1 MNRAK
6 IEALPVILVAGIFV
20 DIFHRSYDTISLLSN
35 LGGTM
40 KVMIVGAGKLGVKL
54 AEAMTVENMDVTL
67 VDSDAKV
74 IENINEHLDVLTVV
88 ASGISITMLKE
99 MNIEEYDIIVACTEN
114 DETNAVICTFA
125 KKLGCNQTVA
135 RIRNPEYTEQLTF
148 VRHELG
154 IDLIMNPDLATAT
167 SISNLRSR
175 TM

>member
-1 MNRAK
+1 
-6 IEALPVILVAGIFV
+6 
-20 DIFHRSYDTISLLSN
+20 
-35 LGGTM
+35 M

-125 KKLGCNQTVA
+125 KKLGCN
-135 RIRNPEYTEQLTF
+135 
-148 VRHELG
+148 
-154 IDLIMNPDLATAT
+154 
-167 SISNLRSR
+167 
-175 TM
+175 